1 MVEGVGPAKQVCLTT
16 CIAYSFTF
24 DASLAV
30 EEKKIMQ
37 PPDLRQVTVLP
48 KAEWL
53 RIQGSLNQGYKFNE
67 SLKEA
72 TKQREAMHLRS
83 KEVVKFWSN
92 TIAGQRQKKLE
103 AKRIREELEEEEKKQ
118 MDIEEAKYQA
128 QKRKEAIEKAKTQQY
143 YETDR
148 VKGFHSALLLTEV
161 LKEREAQIE
170 LKQRK
175 QDTSKDVDKEIMAII
190 KRRED
195 EALQKEQQK
204 ALQRKLDSQA
214 TAEDLKQ
221 QAKEHEM
228 NRELEKL
235 ENKKEAEELQRLKEL
250 FLWEQCMQEQK
261 KEEQKRNTMK
271 AHMEHLSNRDIIRAI
286 EAQKQEMEEQRRR
299 LFANAKQKMVKLRKD
314 KEEEMF
320 REVQMHREG
329 IMNKL
334 AAKQQEQ
341 TDNEELIA
349 KAIAQRDARQ
359 AQQQKEKDDKRTA
372 MLNSIASHREAMKEE
387 QEQKEREHKERAI
400 DMLYAKKEADRIFIE
415 KQHLKAQKIK
425 EDGRTLQD
433 IYIHQMAEKRA
444 KEQHIRKQQQD
455 FETKNA
461 ELIAV
466 EEKQFQQYAKNVI
479 DTATEAMRN
488 IHPLRKAAREGIGG
502 GLGPIFGGVRPSY
515 LVQDDTGV
523 QMPNYVGSR
532 SQDVKELNET
542 CDIQQS
548 KKRLGF
554 TW

>member
-1 MVEGVGPAKQVCLTT
+1 HSDQMETATVVRFGRRSGSSKTT
-16 CIAYSFTF
+16 
-24 DASLAV
+24 V
-30 EEKKIMQ
+30 EEKKAMQ

-53 RIQGSLNQGYKFNE
+53 RIQGSLNQGNKYNE

-103 AKRIREELEEEEKKQ
+103 AKRIREELEEDEKKQ

-148 VKGFHSALLLTEV
+148 VKGFHRALLLTEV

-190 KRRED
+190 KF
-195 EALQKEQQK
+195 
-204 ALQRKLDSQA
+204 S
-214 TAEDLKQ
+214 LKP
-221 QAKEHEM
+221 
-228 NRELEKL
+228 NNLKL

-286 EAQKQEMEEQRRR
+286 EAQKQEMEEERRR

-320 REVQMHREG
+320 REVQMHRGG
-329 IMNKL
+329 IMNEL

-349 KAIAQRDARQ
+349 KAIAQQDARQ
-359 AQQQKEKDDKRTA
+359 AQQQKEKDDKRMA
-372 MLNSIASHREAMKEE
+372 MLDSIASHREAMKEE
-387 QEQKEREHKERAI
+387 QEQKEREHNERAI

-415 KQHLKAQKIK
+415 KQHLKALKMK

-433 IYIHQMAEKRA
+433 VYIHQMAEKRA

-466 EEKQFQQYAKNVI
+466 EEKQFQQYANNVI
-479 DTATEAMRN
+479 DTATEAKRN

-542 CDIQQS
+542 RDIQQS

>member
-1 MVEGVGPAKQVCLTT
+1 MAT
-16 CIAYSFTF
+16 
-24 DASLAV
+24 ASVVQYGRRSGSSKKMQAV
-30 EEKKIMQ
+30 EEKNEARQ

-48 KAEWL
+48 KVEWL
-53 RIQGSLNQGYKFNE
+53 RIQRSLNQGNKYNE

-72 TKQREAMHLRS
+72 SKQREAMHLRS

-92 TIAGQRQKKLE
+92 TIAGQRQQKLE
-103 AKRIREELEEEEKKQ
+103 AKKIREELEEEERKQ

-148 VKGFHSALLLTEV
+148 SALLLTEV

-175 QDTSKDVDKEIMAII
+175 QDTSKDVDKKIMAIS
-190 KRRED
+190 KRREE

-228 NRELEKL
+228 DREREKL
-235 ENKKEAEELQRLKEL
+235 EDKKEAEELQRLKDM
-250 FLWEQCMQEQK
+250 FLWEQGMQEQK
-261 KEEQKRNTMK
+261 KEEQKRNIMT

-286 EAQKQEMEEQRRR
+286 EAQKQEMEEERRG

-314 KEEEMF
+314 KEEELF
-320 REVQMHREG
+320 REVQMHRER

-334 AAKQQEQ
+334 AAQQQEQ

-359 AQQQKEKDDKRTA
+359 AQQQKEKDDKRMA
-372 MLNSIASHREAMKEE
+372 MLDSIASHREAMKQE
-387 QEQKEREHKERAI
+387 QEQKEREHHEKAL

-415 KQHLKAQKIK
+415 KQHLKAQKMK

-433 IYIHQMAEKRA
+433 VYIHQMAEKRA

-479 DTATEAMRN
+479 DTATEAKRN
-488 IHPLRKAAREGIGG
+488 TYPLRKAAREGIGG

-515 LVQDDTGV
+515 LVQDNTGV

-542 CDIQQS
+542 CDIQHS

-554 TW
+554 T